1 VVMRRRRL
9 TEEEKERIIDYRKE
23 GRSYTEISVL
33 MGGLAISTIERYART
48 VKRGQIKTER
58 QRPAVSVPQAP
69 LVETPQADVLP
80 PNQTIFPDWY
90 HEVEDIVKEDYETPE
105 DMFDAAAKVLPPLS
119 DDERT
124 LWMYAI
130 TVMWGWKR
138 NNGKNAKF
146 IQAFTDAYLLTVIN
160 RIHPEQLPQIIESMR
175 RGDKILARLDE
186 MILLL
191 KELLKEMKR
200 RER

>member
-1 VVMRRRRL
+1 
-9 TEEEKERIIDYRKE
+9 
-23 GRSYTEISVL
+23 

-58 QRPAVSVPQAP
+58 QRPAVSVPQTP

-124 LWMYAI
+124 SWMYAI

-138 NNGKNAKF
+138 NKVEATQF
-146 IQAFTDAYLLTVIN
+146 IRNLLDAQLLDFTRRRY
-160 RIHPEQLPQIIESMR
+160 PEQLPQIIESVR